1 MKKVNFERRKLLK
14 IGLFSLLMFLF
25 SPIFK
30 VFGKERPWF
39 FEDSLDDFTYLKN
52 GLKFK
57 SEGENIAFYNSEG
70 KKIFTL
76 TKDGEMIIGE

>member
-14 IGLFSLLMFLF
+14 FGLFSLILFLL
-25 SPIFK
+25 SPILK
-30 VFGKERPWF
+30 VFRKERWWLG
-39 FEDSLDDFTYLKN
+39 EDSLDDFIDFKD

-57 SEGENIAFYNSEG
+57 REGENIAFYNKEG

-76 TKDGEMIIGE
+76 TKEGEMIIGE